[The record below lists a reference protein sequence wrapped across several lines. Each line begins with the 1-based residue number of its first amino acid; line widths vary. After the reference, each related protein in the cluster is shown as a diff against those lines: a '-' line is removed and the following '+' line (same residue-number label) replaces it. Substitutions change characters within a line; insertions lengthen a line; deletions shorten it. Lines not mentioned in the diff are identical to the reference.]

1 MHHLVVDTWAR
12 ASSPL
17 HARHAQAK
25 ILVLLAF
32 LAAVST
38 TAPATQWAFA
48 AYAALLLA
56 AALVSQLPLAGLLAR
71 ATLVLS
77 FSATFAL
84 LTWWSGDTLRALA
97 LAEKSYLSGF
107 AVLLFVATTPLTAST
122 SALDAW
128 HCPRQLLLVIQFL
141 YRYLFVIAEQAQ
153 RMRQAARCRSGRR
166 FDFRAGAGALGVL
179 FARSWQRADG
189 VHQAMLA
196 RGFQGRFV
204 IAAPARF
211 RAADGLFL
219 GAGLA
224 ACLAVR
230 FVL

>member
-1 MHHLVVDTWAR
+1 MHHLVVDRWAR

-25 ILVLLAF
+25 ILVLLGF

-38 TAPATQWAFA
+38 TAPAAQWAFGA
-48 AYAALLLA
+48 FATLALA
-56 AALVSQLPLAGLLAR
+56 AALVSRLPLAGLLAR
-71 ATLVLS
+71 AALVLP

-107 AVLLFVATTPLTAST
+107 AVLLFVATTPLTEST

-128 HCPRQLLLVIQFL
+128 HCPRALLLVIQFL

-153 RMRQAARCRSGRR
+153 RMRQAALCRGGRR
-166 FDFRAGAGALGVL
+166 FGFSAAAGALGVL
-179 FARSWQRADG
+179 FARSWQRAEG
-189 VHQAMLA
+189 IHQAMLA
-196 RGFQGRFV
+196 RGFQGRFA
-204 IAAPARF
+204 IAAPAPF
-211 RAADGLFL
+211 RSADGIFL

-224 ACLAVR
+224 ACVAVR
-230 FVL
+230 FLL